1 MRFMNCIDCPY
12 PFVVDTA
19 KGTVEEINENQQ
31 DQSDKVPVKI
41 IDNSISVGHVVYPH
55 QYMTPEAF
63 QMWIYY
69 IMKDQQTLIIP
80 YKRENIINYPELV
93 TQYIYDLDLV
103 RSGYPGRNIII
114 SRYSDTLVY
123 FGHDDYNNNPEDHI
137 LIIPHGFKDIY
148 HGILQIYG
156 YRKPDYIYTIIERLF
171 KGERETTR
179 NWERAQQFVE
189 GCIKQIESSIGG
201 FDKIYTG
208 EFVIYGWMRKFIDSK
223 YLYSFKSHTPY
234 TPPNINYS
242 TIVQQGLAN
251 MPLDIRRNSI
261 LINRYINL
269 IEHTRS
275 ALKKLHLMYLDA
287 TLDEGLKM
295 QIIESMIDRLIMVRS
310 QMQKY
315 LDTEKELVRNIDHGV

>member
-31 DQSDKVPVKI
+31 DQSDKVSVKI

-123 FGHDDYNNNPEDHI
+123 FGHDNYNNNPEDHI

-189 GCIKQIESSIGG
+189 SCIKQIESSIGG

-208 EFVIYGWMRKFIDSK
+208 DFVIYGWMRKFIDSK

-269 IEHTRS
+269 IEHTKR

-287 TLDEGLKM
+287 TLDESLKM